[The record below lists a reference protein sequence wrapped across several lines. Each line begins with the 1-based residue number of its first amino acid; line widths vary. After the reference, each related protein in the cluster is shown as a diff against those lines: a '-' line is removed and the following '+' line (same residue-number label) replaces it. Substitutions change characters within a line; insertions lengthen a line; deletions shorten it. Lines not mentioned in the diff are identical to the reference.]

1 MKLYP
6 ILLAIGLSGVPKYV
20 MRGHERTVEFKGYAD
35 VDCDGMAED
44 VEVYGRRS
52 SRGCSTAIIIRKQGS
67 TSTMKN
73 INGYPV
79 GKIKI
84 EGHEVSFDIDTDGDM
99 KADGHYRYPS
109 CNSNQ

>member
-44 VEVYGRRS
+44 VETVRS
-52 SRGCSTAIIIRKQGS
+52 KTREFSASS
-67 TSTMKN
+67 
-73 INGYPV
+73 P
-79 GKIKI
+79 I
-84 EGHEVSFDIDTDGDM
+84 EAQHT
-99 KADGHYRYPS
+99 
-109 CNSNQ
+109 